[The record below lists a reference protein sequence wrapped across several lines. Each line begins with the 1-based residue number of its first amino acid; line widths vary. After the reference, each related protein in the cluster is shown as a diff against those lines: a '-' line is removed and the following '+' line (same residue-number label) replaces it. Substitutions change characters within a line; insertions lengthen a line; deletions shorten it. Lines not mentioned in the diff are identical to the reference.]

1 MKIFSIQTKDLSQ
14 ETINKIIN
22 LKVSH
27 YKFKKKLQLS
37 WFNNHIKKTDIHNL
51 LINNKEIIGYNCLRK
66 IKILKIISKKQE
78 KINAILFD
86 TLIINKKYRKKI
98 YIIKKRLTHVG

>member
-14 ETINKIIN
+14 ETINKTIN

-86 TLIINKKYRKKI
+86 TLIINKKYRKKFI
-98 YIIKKRLTHVG
+98 LLKKD